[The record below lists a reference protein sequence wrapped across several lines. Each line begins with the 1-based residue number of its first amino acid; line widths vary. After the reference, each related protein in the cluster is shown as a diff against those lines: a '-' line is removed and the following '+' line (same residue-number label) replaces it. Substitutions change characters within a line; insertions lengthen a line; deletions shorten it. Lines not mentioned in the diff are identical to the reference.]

1 MRLLILTDGIAPWVI
16 GGMQKHSYHLAR
28 ELAIQGNDITLAHC
42 VYNKVNLPSQEEVKT
57 HMGLSS
63 AMNIEIQ
70 AFLFPKAAT
79 YPGHYLNESYQY
91 SRELFLYYEREL
103 NTFDFIYAKG
113 FTAWHFLKRK
123 REGYTMPPVGVKYHG
138 YEMFQKPANL
148 KMRLQNYLLQGPVKW
163 NSTHA
168 DFVFSYGGGISRLI
182 EKIGVKRN
190 KIIEIPTGVDS
201 QWITTRAL
209 DRDSSIR
216 KFCFVGRYERRKGIE
231 EIHAALKTLPEQ
243 GFHFHFI
250 GPIPQSAR
258 VNKRNVTYHGAL
270 NDSKRI
276 QEILDDCDVL
286 VAPSY
291 SEGMPNVIMEAMA
304 RGLTVIATPV
314 GAIESIIS
322 KDNGW
327 LIEPGDSSSL
337 AKLIL
342 EITELD
348 VASLN
353 IKKESSLTIVNQL
366 TWDKIATRT
375 ILTLRKQ
382 LTKED

>member
-1 MRLLILTDGIAPWVI
+1 
-16 GGMQKHSYHLAR
+16 
-28 ELAIQGNDITLAHC
+28 
-42 VYNKVNLPSQEEVKT
+42 
-57 HMGLSS
+57 
-63 AMNIEIQ
+63 
-70 AFLFPKAAT
+70 
-79 YPGHYLNESYQY
+79 
-91 SRELFLYYEREL
+91 
-103 NTFDFIYAKG
+103 
-113 FTAWHFLKRK
+113 
-123 REGYTMPPVGVKYHG
+123 
-138 YEMFQKPANL
+138 
-148 KMRLQNYLLQGPVKW
+148 
-163 NSTHA
+163 
-168 DFVFSYGGGISRLI
+168 
-182 EKIGVKRN
+182 
-190 KIIEIPTGVDS
+190 
-201 QWITTRAL
+201 
-209 DRDSSIR
+209 
-216 KFCFVGRYERRKGIE
+216 
-231 EIHAALKTLPEQ
+231 
-243 GFHFHFI
+243 
-250 GPIPQSAR
+250 
-258 VNKRNVTYHGAL
+258 L